1 MTKLVNRAKMT
12 TATTGTGTIT
22 LGSASSGY
30 QSFASAGVVNADVV
44 RYVIEDGTSWEIGTG
59 TYTASGTTLSRTPS
73 ESSAGGAAISLS
85 GNAEVYVTASAE
97 DLNELAPLASPT
109 FTGDVTI
116 ADKIIH
122 SGDTNT
128 AIRFPAADTVTIES
142 GGVERFRVDSVGGRI
157 GIGVTNPAARLQVA
171 ALSSSSPTII
181 AATETNY
188 LADFR
193 SSQLAY
199 FPVDATGTTFGFS
212 NSNLGALSF
221 LNTTNAVIGTNGNTP
236 MAFATTSVERMRITG
251 AGNVGIGTSSPAV
264 PLEIGGQATLSLR
277 LLTTTNAVDFRIQTI
292 GPSASTVLNNVSNH
306 PLAIFTNNTERM
318 RITSAGNVGIG
329 TSSPQRA
336 LQIAAAEPAIV
347 LQETDQATDESRWR
361 IYMEG
366 SDILITTANDAFNA
380 SQVAYRIARGDGIA
394 VDTHQWQTA
403 GAERMRITSAGNLG
417 IGTNSPSTRL
427 HVAGDTTFGGA
438 IDETVF
444 ALTGTTP
451 ALDPSNGTIQTW
463 TLSANSSPTDSLNDG
478 ESLTLM
484 IDDGSAFTVTWPS
497 VTWKTDAGVAP
508 TLNTT
513 GFTVVILWK
522 VSTTLYG
529 ARVGDA

>member
-1 MTKLVNRAKMT
+1 MSLVITNNNT
-12 TATTGTGTIT
+12 LLNATQEKNPIVIGVGTRDAGSLAIVVQEVEADAAAA
-22 LGSASSGY
+22 SASAASAAASAATASAIVGSGNGLFPNGTVSLPSI
-30 QSFASAGVVNADVV
+30 SFASDTNTGIFRPAADTLAFVEGGAEAMRITNAGNV
-44 RYVIEDGTSWEIGTG
+44 GIGT
-59 TYTASGTTLSRTPS
+59 TTPATTLDV
-73 ESSAGGAAISLS
+73 
-85 GNAEVYVTASAE
+85 N
-97 DLNELAPLASPT
+97 
-109 FTGDVTI
+109 GDVTI
-116 ADKIIH
+116 TDKIVH

-128 AIRFPAADTVTIES
+128 AIRFPAADTVTVETS
-142 GGVERFRVDSVGGRI
+142 GAERLRIDSAGRVGL
-157 GIGVTNPAARLQVA
+157 GVTNPNLRFQVA
-171 ALSSSSPTII
+171 ALSSSSSTVI

-193 SSQLAY
+193 SSQLVY
-199 FPVDATGTTFGFS
+199 NPVDTTGTTLGFS
-212 NSNLGALSF
+212 NSNLGALAF
-221 LNTTNAVIGTNGNTP
+221 FNTTNAVIGTNGATP
-236 MAFATTSVERMRITG
+236 LAFVTTNVERMRITG

-292 GPSASTVLNNVSNH
+292 GASASAVLNTVSNH
-306 PLAIFTNNTERM
+306 PLVIFTNNTERM
-318 RITSAGNVGIG
+318 RITAAGNV
-329 TSSPQRA
+329 
-336 LQIAAAEPAIV
+336 
-347 LQETDQATDESRWR
+347 
-361 IYMEG
+361 
-366 SDILITTANDAFNA
+366 
-380 SQVAYRIARGDGIA
+380 
-394 VDTHQWQTA
+394 
-403 GAERMRITSAGNLG
+403 G

-463 TLSANSSPTDSLNDG
+463 TLSANSSPTDSLSDG

-484 IDDGSAFTVTWPS
+484 IDDGTARTITWPS
-497 VTWKTDAGVAP
+497 VTWKTNGGVAP

-513 GFTVVILWK
+513 GFTVIVLWK